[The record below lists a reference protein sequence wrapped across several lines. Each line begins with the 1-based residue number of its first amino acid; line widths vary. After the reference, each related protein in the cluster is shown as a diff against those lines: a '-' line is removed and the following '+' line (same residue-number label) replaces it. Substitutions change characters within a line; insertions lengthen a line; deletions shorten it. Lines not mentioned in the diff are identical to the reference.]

1 MSYDDNK
8 ISDVAKKMGDNLR
21 AFRIKGGH
29 GTQATMA
36 FRIGV
41 SEGTYAKMEQGNP
54 SVSMA
59 TWLSAA
65 TLFNKEDALLNLM
78 SSSSLFD
85 RVAEDEKVPQRFRHD
100 KV

>member
-1 MSYDDNK
+1 MSHKDNK
-8 ISDVAKKMGDNLR
+8 ISIVAKKMGDNLR
-21 AFRIKGGH
+21 SFRIKGGY

-54 SVSMA
+54 SVAMA
-59 TWLSAA
+59 TWIATA
-65 TLFNKEDALLNLM
+65 TLFNKEDVLLDLM
-78 SSSSLFD
+78 SHDSLFD
-85 RVAEDEKVPQRFRHD
+85 QVAEHEKVRQRFRHD